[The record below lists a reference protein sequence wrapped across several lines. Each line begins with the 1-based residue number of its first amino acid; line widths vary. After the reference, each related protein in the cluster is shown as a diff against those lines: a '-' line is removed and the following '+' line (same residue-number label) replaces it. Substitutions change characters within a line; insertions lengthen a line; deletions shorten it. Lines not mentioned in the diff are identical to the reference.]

1 VILKLDFEKSFDKV
15 EHEVIRILQHK
26 EFPDRW
32 IDWVKGILS
41 SGTSIVMLNDVQSKV
56 FHCKR
61 GVGGGGRQGD
71 PLSPLLF
78 VLAADLLQSIINRA
92 KDIGLLRLPIEVGYT
107 PNFPIVQYVDDTLL
121 IMKACP
127 QQLFVFKAILN
138 SFASSIGSR

>member
-61 GVGGGGRQGD
+61 GVGGG
-71 PLSPLLF
+71 
-78 VLAADLLQSIINRA
+78 
-92 KDIGLLRLPIEVGYT
+92 
-107 PNFPIVQYVDDTLL
+107 
-121 IMKACP
+121 
-127 QQLFVFKAILN
+127 
-138 SFASSIGSR
+138 